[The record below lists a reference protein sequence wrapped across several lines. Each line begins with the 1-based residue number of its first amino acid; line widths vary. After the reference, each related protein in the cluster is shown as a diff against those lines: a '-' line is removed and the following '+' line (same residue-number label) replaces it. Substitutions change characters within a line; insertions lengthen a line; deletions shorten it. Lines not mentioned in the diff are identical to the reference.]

1 MHAEHSVLLSYL
13 DWMKVACP
21 QSATTTMVC
30 QTDTLQWRDASVE
43 KSASPNPKPA
53 TASAMAQLVVAQQ
66 IASTLLP
73 LCLEKYQQQQKVA
86 EVICEL
92 QKTMKKYIKS
102 MPQNFK
108 NLDFSM
114 EGVSKSRYRGFSKK
128 NQKWPPKGEEDLF
141 TIYEDPSNILGVM
154 DFILQVVFPL
164 CLIAEF
170 QILRFQN
177 LSVAGQWKTYQK

>member
-1 MHAEHSVLLSYL
+1 
-13 DWMKVACP
+13 
-21 QSATTTMVC
+21 MVC

-92 QKTMKKYIKS
+92 QKTMKKC
-102 MPQNFK
+102 QE
-108 NLDFSM
+108 LM
-114 EGVSKSRYRGFSKK
+114 EGIDAEKEDTLLLLALSHGLSLKNYFRYS
-128 NQKWPPKGEEDLF
+128 D
-141 TIYEDPSNILGVM
+141 
-154 DFILQVVFPL
+154 
-164 CLIAEF
+164 IA
-170 QILRFQN
+170 
-177 LSVAGQWKTYQK
+177 